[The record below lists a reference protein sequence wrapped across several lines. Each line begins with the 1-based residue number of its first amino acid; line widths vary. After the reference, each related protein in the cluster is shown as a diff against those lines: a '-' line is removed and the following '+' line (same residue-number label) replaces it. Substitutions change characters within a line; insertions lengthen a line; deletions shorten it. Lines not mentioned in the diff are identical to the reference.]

1 MGFTEYVESWK
12 FLNQPGGDDVIKRAF
27 DAVDVDG
34 SGLLEW
40 DEYVFSI
47 MGEAALKYGLLADM
61 ETLSTGLDSTLKEV
75 TLLKEALEE
84 SAAASGVRADR
95 NKNLR
100 ARLENMRGDVAN
112 QMNDMIAQ
120 MMNINPEDVLSDEE
134 INAHL
139 KSAFNKFD
147 KDSSGELGEW
157 EFTQAWVFLGLK
169 GTEDEI
175 KESFK
180 TVDTNNSGLIDLK
193 EFQTAI
199 KNDRLLELNLG
210 QFLNKIGVNY
220 QSNADQYAAFAAAQK
235 RRRIMKKEYEDNVA
249 KVTKEIIAKLS
260 DLSDAEVPKKDPK
273 HEQQYQTLRDT
284 FDAFD
289 KDGSLELGY
298 EEYRESWKF
307 LNRPG
312 SDSEIK

>member
-1 MGFTEYVESWK
+1 MQYQTTARRRRAMKKKYMDDIAKFARSLVEKVCPEVDKKADQEEREMYYTLKDTFNAFDRDGNAEMGYPEYVESWK

-61 ETLSTGLDSTLKEV
+61 ETLSGGLESTLKEV

-84 SAAASGVRADR
+84 SAKASGVRADR

-100 ARLENMRGDVAN
+100 ARLENMRGEVAT
-112 QMNDMIAQ
+112 QMNDMIAN
-120 MMNINPEDVLSDEE
+120 MMGINPEDVLSDEE

-139 KSAFNKFD
+139 KQAFNKFD

-169 GTEDEI
+169 GSEDEI

-180 TVDTNNSGLIDLK
+180 SVDTNKSGLIDLK

-220 QSNADQYAAFAAAQK
+220 QTNADAYAAFATAQK
-235 RRRIMKKEYEDNVA
+235 RRRIK
-249 KVTKEIIAKLS
+249 
-260 DLSDAEVPKKDPK
+260 
-273 HEQQYQTLRDT
+273 
-284 FDAFD
+284 
-289 KDGSLELGY
+289 
-298 EEYRESWKF
+298 
-307 LNRPG
+307 
-312 SDSEIK
+312 